1 VTIAIS
7 NRNDE
12 KIFPQRTFIPRGK
25 RAPHCVY
32 EITKTDFD
40 KNFFNG
46 TLVLACKIEQLIT
59 TDLSGGGKL
68 PTAANSPEKPFSNSN
83 QLAFAGMENIFETMK
98 FADITLYVCGC
109 QFRAHKI
116 ILATR
121 SPFFAAMFQYQTED
135 YFSEPVEI
143 EDVEPLVFREILH
156 FISTG
161 RLSESEMKST
171 MPFEIL
177 KVAAK
182 YLLDQLKMECETQLI
197 HRISADNCMQLLF
210 FTEENHSAFYLK
222 KHAIQFFRNFSSKVM
237 ATEAWEKVERDHP
250 KLCLTTLKKI
260 VETR

>member
-1 VTIAIS
+1 
-7 NRNDE
+7 
-12 KIFPQRTFIPRGK
+12 
-25 RAPHCVY
+25 
-32 EITKTDFD
+32 
-40 KNFFNG
+40 
-46 TLVLACKIEQLIT
+46 
-59 TDLSGGGKL
+59 
-68 PTAANSPEKPFSNSN
+68 
-83 QLAFAGMENIFETMK
+83 
-98 FADITLYVCGC
+98 
-109 QFRAHKI
+109 
-116 ILATR
+116 
-121 SPFFAAMFQYQTED
+121 MFQHQTED
-135 YFSEPVEI
+135 YLSEPVEI

-222 KHAIQFFRNFSSKVM
+222 KYAIQFFRNFSSEVM